1 MAVLHQIWIK
11 RVRGGPMDPAGTA
24 TLVAGRGIAGNA
36 DQGGRRQVTVMDLER
51 WQELMDLLAGDLETG
66 ARRANLVVDALD
78 LFDTRGRILRIGRTR
93 LRILGE
99 TRPCERMEE
108 MLPRLQAAMRERW
121 GGGVFAEVIEGGD
134 ISVGDEVVLEY
145 APPVTNPSPTDAT

>member
-1 MAVLHQIWIK
+1 
-11 RVRGGPMDPAGTA
+11 
-24 TLVAGRGIAGNA
+24 RGIAGNA

-66 ARRANLVVDALD
+66 ARRANLGVDAPD

-108 MLPRLQAAMRERW
+108 MLPRLQAAMRDRW
-121 GGGVFAEVIEGGD
+121 GGGVYAEVIEGGD
-134 ISVGDEVVLEY
+134 ISVGDEVVLED
-145 APPVTNPSPTDAT
+145 APSVTNPS

>member
-1 MAVLHQIWIK
+1 MLHQIWIK
-11 RVRGGPMDPAGTA
+11 RVHGGPMDPAGTA

-51 WQELMDLLAGDLETG
+51 WQELMDLLAGDLQTG

-99 TRPCERMEE
+99 TRPCDRMEE

-134 ISVGDEVVLEY
+134 ISVGDEVALEY